1 MIIDLPNKT
10 ERRQS
15 SRYEI
20 DLPVELVLSNGTMI
34 TVNARNISNNGV
46 QIACDAW
53 IADEIEPRGL
63 QSHSINHL
71 RFKIAADL
79 KVDDTIQKFYANC
92 RIMAVHRVSQE
103 EYLLSI
109 KFLDFENGTQS
120 LLNKYLEQN
129 MPVNVIHKG
138 IVGE

>member
-63 QSHSINHL
+63 QSHSISHL
-71 RFKIAADL
+71 RFKIVADL

-109 KFLDFENGTQS
+109 KFLDFENGTLS

>member
-71 RFKIAADL
+71 RFKIVADL

>member
-1 MIIDLPNKT
+1 MILDIPRKI
-10 ERRQS
+10 ERRES
-15 SRYEI
+15 PRFVV
-20 DLPVELVLSNGTMI
+20 DLSVDIILESGNIL
-34 TVNARNISNNGV
+34 TVSTRNISSNGV

-53 IADEIEPRGL
+53 IANEIEPRGL
-63 QSHSINHL
+63 QSYNISHL

-79 KVDDTIQKFYANC
+79 KVDDMIQKFYANS

-109 KFLDFENGTQS
+109 KFLDFENSTQNV
-120 LLNKYLEQN
+120 LNKFLEQN

-138 IVGE
+138 VIGE

>member
-20 DLPVELVLSNGTMI
+20 DLPVDLVLSNGTMI

-53 IADEIEPRGL
+53 IANEIEPRGL

-71 RFKIAADL
+71 RFKIVADL

-109 KFLDFENGTQS
+109 KFLDFENGTLS
-120 LLNKYLEQN
+120 LLNKYLEQI

>member
-20 DLPVELVLSNGTMI
+20 DLPVDLVLSNGTML

-71 RFKIAADL
+71 RFKIVADL
-79 KVDDTIQKFYANC
+79 KVDDMTQKFYANC

-109 KFLDFENGTQS
+109 KFLDFENGTLS
-120 LLNKYLEQN
+120 VLNKYLEQN

-138 IVGE
+138 IIGE

>member
-1 MIIDLPNKT
+1 MILDIPRKI
-10 ERRQS
+10 ERRES
-15 SRYEI
+15 PRFVV
-20 DLPVELVLSNGTMI
+20 DLSVDIILESGNIL
-34 TVNARNISNNGV
+34 TVSTRNISSNGV

-53 IADEIEPRGL
+53 IANEIEPRGL
-63 QSHSINHL
+63 QSYNISHL

-79 KVDDTIQKFYANC
+79 KVDDMIQKFYANS

-109 KFLDFENGTQS
+109 KFLDFENSTQNV
-120 LLNKYLEQN
+120 LNKFLEQS

-138 IVGE
+138 VIGE

>member
-20 DLPVELVLSNGTMI
+20 DLPVDLVLSNGTML

-79 KVDDTIQKFYANC
+79 KVDDMTQKFYANC

-109 KFLDFENGTQS
+109 KFLDFENGTLS
-120 LLNKYLEQN
+120 VLNKYLEQN

-138 IVGE
+138 IIGE

>member
-15 SRYEI
+15 SRFEI
-20 DLPVELVLSNGTMI
+20 DLPVDLVLSNGTML

-79 KVDDTIQKFYANC
+79 KVDDMTQKFYANC

-109 KFLDFENGTQS
+109 KFLDFENGTLS
-120 LLNKYLEQN
+120 VLNKYLEQH